1 MRISKIYLLLSFGKV
16 FGWIF
21 GRIFSCNAVWY
32 SDMWCVFAGKSC
44 ITVFFL
50 HTAKN
55 LYKTNANMFERETIM
70 SNRGKQDIPIGRI
83 YNAFFLKMVLSWDV
97 SLVNEVYRVS

>member
-1 MRISKIYLLLSFGKV
+1 MRISKIYLKLFFGKV
-16 FGWIF
+16 FGRIF

-70 SNRGKQDIPIGRI
+70 ANRGNKQDISIGRI
-83 YNAFFLKMVLSWDV
+83 YNAFSLKWYYHGI
-97 SLVNEVYRVS
+97 YR